1 MKVSQQLH
9 FIFFVL
15 KDLLNCTPKNHEDYN
30 DLKSAVEK
38 INLICVYVNEKKRDA
53 ENLDL
58 VLNIQE
64 KLVPGKK
71 ETADRKVL

>member
-1 MKVSQQLH
+1 MSSQHLCVVL
-9 FIFFVL
+9 FVL
-15 KDLLNCTPKNHEDYN
+15 KDLLNCTPQNHEDYN
-30 DLKSAVEK
+30 DLKLAVEK

-71 ETADRKVL
+71 ETAVRKVL